1 MQSKI
6 KFYKLKIIY
15 LKSFIFFFFV
25 RMLDKNPDTRFQS
38 SETKLF
44 IETYKTSQEFK
55 NDFGDKIKTKKNLI
69 NKCALL

>member
-1 MQSKI
+1 
-6 KFYKLKIIY
+6 
-15 LKSFIFFFFV
+15 
-25 RMLDKNPDTRFQS
+25 MLDKNPDTRFQS

-55 NDFGDKIKTKKNLI
+55 NDFGDKIKTKKNFK

>member
-1 MQSKI
+1 
-6 KFYKLKIIY
+6 
-15 LKSFIFFFFV
+15 
-25 RMLDKNPDTRFQS
+25 MLDKNPDTRFQS

-69 NKCALL
+69 NKCARL